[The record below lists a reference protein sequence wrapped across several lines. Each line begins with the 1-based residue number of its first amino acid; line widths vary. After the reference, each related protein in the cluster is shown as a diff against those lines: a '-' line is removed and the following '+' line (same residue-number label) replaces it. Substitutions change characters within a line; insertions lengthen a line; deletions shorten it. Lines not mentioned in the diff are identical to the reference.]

1 MVQPVLT
8 EPGDLRRGPRD
19 ANLVLVQPLLHQ
31 NSDRSGRETAYE
43 RREPEDVESDS
54 PRFCLHYLWFRDDG
68 GHRMG
73 RVDERRI
80 DGETVELERY
90 LPQNS
95 KGRVRRRGWLEKEI
109 GLDVECG
116 LDSRE

>member
-43 RREPEDVESDS
+43 RREPEDVESHS
-54 PRFCLHYLWFRDDG
+54 PRFCLSCLWDRNDG
-68 GHRMG
+68 GHRMSG
-73 RVDERRI
+73 VEEGGV
-80 DGETVELERY
+80 DGETVELERD
-90 LPQNS
+90 LVQDS
-95 KGRVRRRGWLEKEI
+95 EGRVRSGRWLKEEI

-116 LDSRE
+116 LNSRK